1 MNVPKQPG
9 AYVVPILEKHEMS
22 GPWKT
27 IMVVGE
33 TGCGKTTTL
42 NSLINYLWGVEIQDH
57 YRFVLVPPP
66 SSAGAQATSV
76 TSDVTLYHLRP
87 PKLSYGLTIVDTP
100 GFGDTK
106 GIEADKKIV
115 DKIEYGF
122 KHEIDTLD
130 GICSSGR

>member
-1 MNVPKQPG
+1 MENHHGCGGDGLWQNDDTQFLYQLLVG
-9 AYVVPILEKHEMS
+9 SRDS
-22 GPWKT
+22 GP
-27 IMVVGE
+27 
-33 TGCGKTTTL
+33 L
-42 NSLINYLWGVEIQDH
+42 
-57 YRFVLVPPP
+57 
-66 SSAGAQATSV
+66 QATSV